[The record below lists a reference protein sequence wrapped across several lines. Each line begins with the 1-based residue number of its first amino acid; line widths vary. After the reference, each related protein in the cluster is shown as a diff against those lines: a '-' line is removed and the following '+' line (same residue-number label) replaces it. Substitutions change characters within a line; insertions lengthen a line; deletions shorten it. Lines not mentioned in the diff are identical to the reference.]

1 MQVEVK
7 NVKTFQILNST
18 FSHVPQL
25 GIKVERTAN
34 LQIMDNIFLKVGHD
48 HGTHTHSLIYLFFLY
63 AGLSYVHNDRNIKER
78 GSEKQS
84 I

>member
-34 LQIMDNIFLKVGHD
+34 LQIMDNIFLKVGYIHI
-48 HGTHTHSLIYLFFLY
+48 THSNSNSFLY
-63 AGLSYVHNDRNIKER
+63 AGLSYVHNDRNIQER